1 MLITIAKMNVKG
13 MKESK
18 VRPKKM
24 KTIAMTGP
32 K

>member
-18 VRPKKM
+18 NSAKEM